1 MFILTQCGKE
11 HRRHNNILITVE
23 LWTFPVSAIIQN
35 FNFSFKVKTQLF
47 YTLNLYYLTLSVLR
61 VTRPKRGQKTLLCSL
76 KGHFANLHNEK
87 YCVQSHALVLI
98 ERPFCLVPTE
108 KQYVQSHA
116 NETVFRPISVLIW
129 RFGITETFISAQN
142 RSCRRKRSKIAK
154 RVWKGLILA

>member
-1 MFILTQCGKE
+1 VFILTQCGKE

-76 KGHFANLHNEK
+76 KGQFAHVHTEK
-87 YCVQSHALVLI
+87 YCVQSHAI
-98 ERPFCLVPTE
+98 GRSERPFALCQLKSSMSNHTPMKLSSDQFQCWYEDLVSPKPLFQHKIEVAME
-108 KQYVQSHA
+108 KDRKSQ
-116 NETVFRPISVLIW
+116 NVFGKV
-129 RFGITETFISAQN
+129 
-142 RSCRRKRSKIAK
+142 
-154 RVWKGLILA
+154 